1 MDRVGSRG
9 LQAVFFATGFS
20 ALTLQVVWQRMI
32 ALHNGVD
39 LVSFTTVVSAFLAG
53 LGVGGGLGGVLAD
66 RLGPRRCLVAFA
78 TANVGIA
85 LFAAA
90 SQALFYDLY
99 RDVRPSLGGT
109 AASFGFNVALLL
121 VPTTL
126 MGLSLPLLAR
136 ATVVD
141 VAEAGA
147 LVGRLY
153 AVNTLGAAF
162 GAATAGWFLLGT
174 LGFSTAA
181 RFAGAL
187 NLLAAVAS
195 WVIAH
200 RRDAAAA
207 TDTASADVSDDAP
220 VTVAAAA
227 GESASVWPWF
237 VVYGLTGAVAL
248 GFETVF
254 FRVVDA
260 LMRSNS
266 YSFPHVLSLYL
277 LLFGAGTAVG
287 SRRVRRV
294 ARPDR
299 WFVGIQVAV
308 GLSAALCLLL
318 LTRVAPALGGKGVLR
333 SYFDSDNFNI
343 GFSNVDGAT
352 GWAKLAFAY
361 LVGPLTVLAVP
372 VFLMGAAYPFVQAI
386 VSQRLDTLG
395 RHTGTLFACNIVGNV
410 AGTLL
415 VGFVLLDRIGTI
427 GTVRVLTAVLLAIG
441 VFGVVRLA
449 EPSERLRAAGVLGAG
464 ALVLAALPSNQ
475 SFWAFFHGADDDQ
488 VELVEERACVDTTK
502 DVAGSRM
509 LFVNASSQNPHPYE
523 DFHLLIGLTPALTH
537 PDPKKALVIGLS
549 VGSTPYSVTLD
560 PRLEQID
567 TVEICGGQVELLR
580 RMAAEGRSEPAALLA
595 DERVRIHEDD
605 GRDWMLGTDDRFDVV
620 VIDVLRQQSAYSGN
634 VYSVEFYKLVSEHLA
649 KGGIFAQWI
658 PTGRT
663 YNSAVAAFPYVQSFG
678 DFLIASNDPISFDRA
693 AVRQRLAGSAGAGLS
708 AEQRASIDRY
718 YERAPLYCARAGGP
732 PPDLPADLLNRDL
745 HARDEYFLNNEPD
758 VPLVAA
764 C

>member
-1 MDRVGSRG
+1 MDRTGRRG
-9 LQAVFFATGFS
+9 LEAVFFATGFS

-39 LVSFTTVVSAFLAG
+39 LVSFTTVVAAFLAG
-53 LGVGGGLGGVLAD
+53 LGVGGWLGGVVAD

-78 TANVGIA
+78 VANIGIA
-85 LFAAA
+85 LVAGA

-99 RDVRPSLGGT
+99 REVRPSLEGT
-109 AASFGFNVALLL
+109 AASFGFNAALLL

-136 ATVVD
+136 ATVAD
-141 VAEAGA
+141 VADAGA

-153 AVNTLGAAF
+153 AVNTIGAAF

-174 LGFSTAA
+174 FGFTTAA
-181 RFAGAL
+181 RIAGAL

-195 WVIAH
+195 FAIA
-200 RRDAAAA
+200 RR
-207 TDTASADVSDDAP
+207 P
-220 VTVAAAA
+220 VAAAA
-227 GESASVWPWF
+227 VEPSPPLGAPLAVPAVASAVPGAAWPWF

-248 GFETVF
+248 GLETVF
-254 FRVVDA
+254 FRVIDA

-266 YSFPHVLSLYL
+266 YSFAHVLSLYL
-277 LLFGAGTAVG
+277 LLFGAGAAAG
-287 SRRVRRV
+287 ARRVRRV
-294 ARPDR
+294 TRPDR
-299 WFVGIQVAV
+299 WFVAIQVAV
-308 GLSAALCLLL
+308 GVSAALTLLL

-343 GFSNVDGAT
+343 GFSDVHGAT

-361 LVGPLTVLAVP
+361 VIGPLGILAVP
-372 VFLMGAAYPFVQAI
+372 VFLMGASYPFVQAI

-395 RHTGTLFACNIVGNV
+395 RHTGALFACNIVGNV
-410 AGTLL
+410 VGTLV

-427 GTVRVLTAVLLAIG
+427 GTVRLLTAVLLGVG
-441 VFGVVRLA
+441 VFGVVKLA
-449 EPSERLRAAGVLGAG
+449 EPHQRARAASALGAG
-464 ALVLAALPSNQ
+464 ALVLVALPSNQ
-475 SFWAFFHGADDDQ
+475 SFWAFFHGTDDDNL
-488 VELVEERACVDTTK
+488 ELVEERACVDTTK
-502 DVAGSRM
+502 DVNGSRM
-509 LFVNASSQNPHPYE
+509 LFVNASSQNPHPYD
-523 DFHLLIGLTPALTH
+523 DFHVLVGLTPTLTH
-537 PDPKKALVIGLS
+537 PDPKRALVIGLS
-549 VGSTPYSVTLD
+549 VGSTPYSVALD
-560 PRLEQID
+560 SRLDQID

-580 RMAAEGRSEPAALLA
+580 RMAAEGRTEPGALLT
-595 DERVRIHEDD
+595 DPRVHIHEDD
-605 GRDWMLGTDDRFDVV
+605 GRDWMLGTDARFDVV

-634 VYSVEFYKLVSEHLA
+634 VYSVEFYELVSEHLA

-663 YNSAVAAFPYVQSFG
+663 YNSAVAVFPYVQSFG
-678 DFLIASNDPISFDRA
+678 DFFIASNDPIPFDRA
-693 AVRQRLAGSAGAGLS
+693 TIRSRLAGHAGSGLNPAQQAS
-708 AEQRASIDRY
+708 LDHYFEQ
-718 YERAPLYCARAGGP
+718 APLYCARAGGP
-732 PPDLPADLLNRDL
+732 PPDVAADLRNTDL